1 VRTRLNAAEKAAGYE
16 VNRLVSGYAYARN
29 GNTHNPTPRYTWQV
43 MFKGRQ
49 IGMVY
54 RASHAVD
61 LVEEHMK
68 DESKRPT
75 TLTRQPASM
84 RLRT

>member
-1 VRTRLNAAEKAAGYE
+1 
-16 VNRLVSGYAYARN
+16 
-29 GNTHNPTPRYTWQV
+29 

-61 LVEEHMK
+61 LVVEHMK
-68 DESKRPT
+68 VEIKRVE
-75 TLTRQPASM
+75 RRHSDA
-84 RLRT
+84 